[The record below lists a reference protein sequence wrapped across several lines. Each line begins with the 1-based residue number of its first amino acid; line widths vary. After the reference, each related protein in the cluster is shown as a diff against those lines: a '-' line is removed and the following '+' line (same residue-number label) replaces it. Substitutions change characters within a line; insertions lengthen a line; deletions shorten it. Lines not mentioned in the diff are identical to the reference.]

1 LPPIV
6 TLSHEKSCNVRFLL
20 LYTLHMSTKAS
31 VNWLVFTTSLP
42 GRSQST
48 PRVRLW
54 RALKDLGAATLRDGV
69 ILLPATDTHHERLE
83 AIGEQVEA
91 DGGTAWLLEL
101 PQQRPHAEEQ
111 MRSAF
116 DRSEAYEELQGKL
129 SSLRSESPRL
139 DEATARRRLRQI
151 ERDFESTLLT
161 DFFPGE
167 AQARAKEAVD
177 ELTIQINRRFSP
189 QEPTAEDSEIRQLD
203 GRRYQGRLWAT
214 RRRLWVDRVA
224 SAWLIRSF
232 IDNKAT
238 FLWLERP
245 QDCPDK
251 ALGFDFDGAA
261 FTHVGDHVTFEV
273 LLASFGLET
282 DPGLAQ
288 LGKLIHYLDV
298 GGELVAEAAGFEAVL
313 AGLRDST
320 QDDDA
325 LLAAVSPVLD
335 ALHRRYAAVPTE

>member
-1 LPPIV
+1 M
-6 TLSHEKSCNVRFLL
+6 N
-20 LYTLHMSTKAS
+20 TKDP

-69 ILLPATDTHHERLE
+69 ILLPATDTHRERLE

-101 PQQRPHAEEQ
+101 PEQRPHAEEQ

-116 DRSEAYEELQGKL
+116 DRSEAYEALQGKL
-129 SSLRSESPRL
+129 SMLRSELPRL

-151 ERDFESTLLT
+151 ERDFQSTILV

-167 AQARAKEAVD
+167 AKAQAIEAVD
-177 ELTIQINRRFSP
+177 ELTAQINRRFSP

-203 GRRYQGRLWAT
+203 SHRYQGRLWAT

-245 QDCPDK
+245 EDCPDE
-251 ALGFDFDGAA
+251 ALGFDFDGAT
-261 FTHVGDHVTFEV
+261 FTHVGDRVSFEV

-282 DPGLAQ
+282 DTGLVQ
-288 LGKLIHYLDV
+288 LGRVVHYLDI
-298 GGELVAEAAGFEAVL
+298 GGQAVPEAAGFEAVL

-320 QDDDA
+320 DDDDA
-325 LLAAVSPVLD
+325 LLAAVSAVLD
-335 ALHRRYAAVPTE
+335 ALRRRFSAAPSE

>member
-1 LPPIV
+1 M
-6 TLSHEKSCNVRFLL
+6 N
-20 LYTLHMSTKAS
+20 TKAPI
-31 VNWLVFTTSLP
+31 NWLVFTTSLP

-69 ILLPATDTHHERLE
+69 VLLPATDTHRAKLE

-101 PQQRPHAEEQ
+101 SEQRTHTEEQ
-111 MRSAF
+111 MRSSF

-129 SSLRSESPRL
+129 STLRSELPRL
-139 DEATARRRLRQI
+139 DEASARRQLRRI
-151 ERDFESTLLT
+151 EREFDATVLV

-167 AQARAKEAVD
+167 AQAKAEEAVG
-177 ELTIQINRRFSP
+177 ELAIQINRRFSP
-189 QEPTAEDSEIRQLD
+189 QEPTAQESEIRLLD
-203 GRRYQGRLWAT
+203 GDLYQGRLWAT

-232 IDNKAT
+232 IDKEAK

-245 QDCPDK
+245 DDCPDK

-261 FTHVGDHVTFEV
+261 FTHVGDRVTFEV

-288 LGKLIHYLDV
+288 LGRLIHYLDV
-298 GGELVAEAAGFEAVL
+298 GGEPVAEAAGFEAVL

-320 QDDDA
+320 HDDDA
-325 LLAAVSPVLD
+325 LLAAASPVLD
-335 ALHRRYAAVPTE
+335 ALRRRYTAVTTQ